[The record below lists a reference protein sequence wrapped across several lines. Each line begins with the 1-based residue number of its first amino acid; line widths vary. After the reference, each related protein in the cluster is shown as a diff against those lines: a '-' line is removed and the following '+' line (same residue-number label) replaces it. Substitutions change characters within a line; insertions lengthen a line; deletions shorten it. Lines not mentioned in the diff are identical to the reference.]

1 MRKLNKR
8 VLWLSSA
15 LALLMQCYSPA
26 LLAGQGCDSKPIEAL
41 TAQHA
46 FELAYKTQQTLQQH
60 NVEVAMIARV
70 GQDLSKYGLRYSHFG
85 WVKRNADGHY
95 NIVHLLNDCGSD
107 HSDIYVEGLA
117 NFLLDDLFDFEV
129 LLVIPDA
136 ALQQKLKVALEG
148 PLPRLMHEKDYSL
161 LAYPFDTEYQNS
173 NQWGLELLAAVQL
186 GQPTSSRKLAQAYLE
201 QAGFRGDYVSVDPL
215 KRLGA
220 SMFKANVAFTD
231 HPLSERL
238 KGKYQF
244 VSVESAERFLKQL
257 SPDATRLVLR
267 DSK

>member
-1 MRKLNKR
+1 MPKSSKR
-8 VLWLSSA
+8 SVAAAIVCTLMAAAPQLSV
-15 LALLMQCYSPA
+15 
-26 LLAGQGCDSKPIEAL
+26 AGQGCEAKELQPL

-46 FELAYKTQQTLQQH
+46 FELAYKTEQKLKALD
-60 NVEVAMIARV
+60 VEAAFIARV

-107 HSDIYVEGLA
+107 SSDLYVEGLA
-117 NFLLDDLFDFEV
+117 NFLLDDVFQFEV
-129 LLVIPDA
+129 MLLVPDA
-136 ALQQKLKVALEG
+136 SLQHQLRLALEG
-148 PLPRLMHEKDYSL
+148 PLPRHMHHKDYSL

-186 GQPTSSRKLAQAYLE
+186 APNEASRTSAQQYLKR
-201 QAGFRGDYVSVDPL
+201 QGFVGDYVSVDPL
-215 KRLGA
+215 KRIGA

-238 KGKYQF
+238 KGRYQF
-244 VSVESAERFLKQL
+244 VSVESAERYLLKI
-257 SPDATRLVLR
+257 SPSTQKFVLTE
-267 DSK
+267 